1 MEQNTIIKSQ
11 NDNNIYYTNTLSNGL
26 KYIIITDPDS
36 KTGAVS
42 LNLDIGSSYE
52 PNEINGLAHCLE
64 HILFLGTE
72 KYPKHY
78 FDDFI
83 YKNSG
88 SSNAYTT
95 VYNTNY
101 QYDISNEVFEKSLDI
116 FVQFFICPLFESDL
130 IEKEL
135 NSINSEFKSFV
146 RDDNERIEHLKVMEG
161 YKNCNYNKFVCG
173 CLKSLKRNDIREK
186 VIKFYK
192 SYYTPDKM
200 SLCVQSNIQ
209 IEEINKIIV
218 DKFSLIKKDESYIN
232 DINVNQN
239 YLYDENNMGYIYQV
253 ISIKNKKVLKL
264 YWVINENYNK
274 YYKSKPFEYITN
286 ILGHEGKYSLTSY
299 LKKKVYIFDLTA
311 SYCVIGN
318 FYTEFE
324 IDIKLTEEGYNKI
337 MEIISIILSY
347 IKLLQNIEINE
358 NFFREIQKMS
368 KITFDYYE
376 KDDPIDNVTNL
387 AESLRLYPINKVI
400 FSDFIIEDFEP
411 ELIKKTLNSLTL
423 KNLNIYIMSRDKK
436 ELNYNKEKWME
447 IEYYKEKFNYFPLI
461 DISNFDL
468 GYPMKNLFI
477 PENFELIDFKQYN
490 INPNDFKYPKKI
502 IDSYHTIYYKPD
514 IEFKIPKVYISCI
527 CTISNLNL
535 KYDTYNNYC
544 ELFIDL
550 LEEVLNEDSY
560 FGELSD
566 NNIKFSFDFNKFTI
580 EIIGF
585 SDTIESYTNMIF
597 TKLQILKDIS
607 KIENIKNKLIFKLKN
622 LIRILENKNYR
633 AVDSQSNYRFS
644 KFLLNPYE
652 NYENQLKQYEDFY
665 KNLKENDIIDP
676 EFILFIDNLFSK
688 TKFEWLV
695 QGNILPKDSERIIY
709 FVENQ
714 LLNFNNPNM
723 AKTELT
729 NKDIRK
735 SRIANLSNEKYLKY
749 NFESEDLENEN
760 NCLFSYFQ
768 IGDIYNI
775 KGIKNYS
782 LLKLIDHILNENFYY
797 ELRTKQQLGYNVE
810 TSIKKDFTVC
820 GMTFYVQSNKN
831 KPDFIQERINKF
843 FCDYDLN
850 DNENFSDEDFESY
863 KNSLLI
869 ILEEKD
875 YNLLN
880 EFNRNISQITTGNYI
895 FEILD
900 KMINCIRNEITKEDV
915 INFYNDFFYKK
926 AKRIDIGCIAK
937 KEIKEEDKDNMD
949 NDESNSENEVS
960 NESSDSINK
969 NLPSYENAKIVNI
982 ISEDDFNIYVN
993 YYDKEFY

>member
-1 MEQNTIIKSQ
+1 MEQNNIIKSH
-11 NDNNIYYTNTLSNGL
+11 NDKNIYYTNTLSNGL

-42 LNLDIGSSYE
+42 LNIDIGSSYE
-52 PNEINGLAHCLE
+52 PNEISGLAHFLE
-64 HILFLGTE
+64 HTLFLGTE
-72 KYPKHY
+72 KYPTNS

-83 YKNSG
+83 SKNSG

-95 VYNTNY
+95 SENTNFHF
-101 QYDISNEVFEKSLDI
+101 DISNEVFEKSLDM
-116 FVQFFICPLFESDL
+116 FVHFFICPLFNSDC
-130 IEKEL
+130 IEKEI
-135 NSINSEFKSFV
+135 NAINSEFKSSI
-146 RDDNERIEHLKVMEG
+146 RDDDERIEHLKVIEG
-161 YKNCNYNKFVCG
+161 YKNCCYNKFICG
-173 CLKSLKRNDIREK
+173 CSKTLKRNDIRDK

-218 DKFSLIKKDESYIN
+218 EKFSLIKKDESYIN

-239 YLYDENNMGYIYQV
+239 YLYDENNMGYIYNV
-253 ISIKNKKVLKL
+253 ISIKNKTILKL

-274 YYKSKPFEYITN
+274 YYESKPFEYVTS

-299 LKKKVYIFDLTA
+299 LRKKNYLIELVT
-311 SYCVIGN
+311 SYFVIGN

-324 IDIKLTEEGYNKI
+324 ISIILTEEGYNNI
-337 MEIISIILSY
+337 MEIISIVLSY
-347 IKLLQNIEINE
+347 IKLLQNTEINE

-376 KDDPIDNVTNL
+376 KDDPIDNCINL
-387 AESLRLYPINKVI
+387 AENLRLYPINKVI
-400 FSDFIIEDFEP
+400 LSDFIIEDFDP
-411 ELIKKTLNSLTL
+411 KLIEKTLNSLTL
-423 KNLNIYIMSRDKK
+423 QNLNIYIMSRDKK
-436 ELNYNKEKWME
+436 GLNYIKENWME
-447 IEYYKEKFNYFPLI
+447 IEYYKEKFNNFPLI

-468 GYPMKNLFI
+468 GYPMKNIFI
-477 PENFELIDFKQYN
+477 PENFDLIDFKQFN
-490 INPNDFKYPKKI
+490 INPNEFKYPKKI

-514 IEFKIPKVYISCI
+514 IEFQIPKVYISCV

-535 KYDTYNNYC
+535 NYDTYNNYC
-544 ELFIDL
+544 IIFIHLFD
-550 LEEVLNEDSY
+550 EVLNEDTY
-560 FGELSD
+560 FGELSE
-566 NNIKFSFDFNKFTI
+566 NNIKVNFTFNKFTI

-585 SDTIESYTNMIF
+585 SDTIENYIKLIF
-597 TKLQILKDIS
+597 TKAQILKDIS
-607 KIENIKNKLIFKLKN
+607 IIENINNKLIYKLN
-622 LIRILENKNYR
+622 DLIRNLENKKFDT
-633 AVDSQSNYRFS
+633 VDLQSNYRFS
-644 KFLLNPYE
+644 KLLLNPYE
-652 NYENQLKQYEDFY
+652 NYENKLKIY
-665 KNLKENDIIDP
+665 KDLAKKLKENNIIEP
-676 EFILFIDNLFSK
+676 EFLLFINNLFSK
-688 TKFEWLV
+688 SKFEWLV
-695 QGNILPKDSERIIY
+695 QGNILPKDSERIIN

-714 LLNFNNPNM
+714 LLNFNNPNI

-729 NKDIRK
+729 NNDIRK
-735 SRIANLSNEKYLKY
+735 SRIANFTNEKYLKY

-760 NCLFSYFQ
+760 NCLYSYFQ

-880 EFNRNISQITTGNYI
+880 EFNRNIIQIITGNYI
-895 FEILD
+895 FEIVD
-900 KMINCIRNEITKEDV
+900 KMINCIKNEITKEDV
-915 INFYNDFFYKK
+915 INFYNEFFYKK
-926 AKRIDIGCIAK
+926 AKRIDIGCISK
-937 KEIKEEDKDNMD
+937 KEKKEEEKNNMD
-949 NDESNSENEVS
+949 NDESNSVNEES
-960 NESSDSINK
+960 HESSDSVIK
-969 NLPSYENAKIVNI
+969 KLPSYENAKIVNI
-982 ISEDDFNIYVN
+982 ISEDDINIFVN